1 MREKIGKLLHKL
13 GYMGLLVIIY
23 LASKLFFRLKV
34 EGRKNIP
41 ENTDD
46 LVITSTHSSYWDP
59 PLIGITFGLLQKI
72 HFIARE
78 GLLENP
84 IFSLPVRTYSTT
96 INRDDFGK
104 KDLINMLKA
113 FKQKG
118 PICVFPEGTT
128 SEGSP
133 PKSGTVRLAEKTN
146 RRFLPLKIEY
156 GRSPTEF
163 PFFWAPAEV
172 TIGPPIDLE
181 DLKRPSTGKD
191 EGEEPAPK
199 ATNDKEKVDYQE
211 LSVKLMDHIRQL

>member
-1 MREKIGKLLHKL
+1 MREKIGKLTHRL
-13 GYMGLLVIIY
+13 GYVGLLVIIY

-34 EGRKNIP
+34 RGEKNIP
-41 ENTDD
+41 QNTDD
-46 LVITSTHSSYWDP
+46 LVITSTHTSYWDP
-59 PLIGITFGLLQKI
+59 PLIGITFGLLRKI
-72 HFIARE
+72 HFIARK
-78 GLLENP
+78 GLLKNP

-104 KDLINMLKA
+104 KDLMNMLKA

-128 SEGSP
+128 SENSP

-163 PFFWAPAEV
+163 PFFFAPAEL

-181 DLKRPSTGKD
+181 ELKRLSSR
-191 EGEEPAPK
+191 
-199 ATNDKEKVDYQE
+199 KEKPEAPVQGSTPNENVDYQE
-211 LSVKLMDHIRQL
+211 LSIKLMEHIHQL

>member
-1 MREKIGKLLHKL
+1 MKEKIGEFLHRL
-13 GYMGLLVIIY
+13 GYVGLLVIIY
-23 LASKLFFRLKV
+23 LISKLLFRLKV
-34 EGRKNIP
+34 RGKKNIP
-41 ENTDD
+41 EKTED

-59 PLIGITFGLLQKI
+59 PLIGITFGLRRKI

-78 GLLENP
+78 GLLNNP

-96 INRDDFGK
+96 INRDKFGK
-104 KDLINMLKA
+104 KDLINMLKT

-128 SEGSP
+128 SEDSA

-156 GRSPTEF
+156 DRSPTEF
-163 PFFWAPAEV
+163 PFFFAPAKL

-181 DLKRPSTGKD
+181 KLKLSSTGGRESED
-191 EGEEPAPK
+191 THTGE
-199 ATNDKEKVDYQE
+199 NFDYQA
-211 LSVKLMDHIRQL
+211 LSIELMDHINQL